1 MIPVVV
7 VLTGLLVCAVSIYL
21 ADRSYR
27 RRLAAWQRQQ
37 RRRQPLQAQRQATSY
52 IPSRRPK
59 TPKAAQVSSY
69 AAYYKR
75 LYGELPFVSQQVTH
89 QQDLLDQ
96 QCTGDT

>member
-27 RRLAAWQRQQ
+27 RRLAAWQRQ
-37 RRRQPLQAQRQATSY
+37 ATY
-52 IPSRRPK
+52 HIPSRRPK